1 MIVDTLENL
10 EKYVSLNPLFAEVVK
25 FLKENDL
32 NELEDGKHSIV
43 GNDLFVNITTA
54 HGKTVDEAV
63 FETHKNMLDIQIPL
77 DNEETYGYL
86 PLAKLPEAEYNA
98 EKDVTKYPGAVASA
112 YVTCLVNLLFSLLRM
127 GISHASVQAISTR
140 LSSKSRHKLKINQ
153 SLRRNLLLADF
164 FLYS

>member
-77 DNEETYGYL
+77 DNEETYGYT
-86 PLAKLPEAEYNA
+86 PLADLPEVEYNEA
-98 EKDVTKYPGAVASA
+98 KDVTKYPGVKAQTL
-112 YVTCLVNLLFSLLRM
+112 VTCKPGQF
-127 GISHASVQAISTR
+127 AIFWPQDGHQPCIGSGDI
-140 LSSKSRHKLKINQ
+140 HKAIFKIKN
-153 SLRRNLLLADF
+153 
-164 FLYS
+164 

>member
-63 FETHKNMLDIQIPL
+63 FETHKNMIDIQIPL

-86 PLAKLPEAEYNA
+86 PLAKLPDAEYNA
-98 EKDVTKYPGAVASA
+98 EKDLTKYPGAVASA
-112 YVTCLVNLLFSLLRM
+112 YVTCLPGEFTIFAPQD
-127 GISHASVQAISTR
+127 GHQPCIGTGDIHKAIF
-140 LSSKSRHKLKINQ
+140 KIK
-153 SLRRNLLLADF
+153 A
-164 FLYS
+164 